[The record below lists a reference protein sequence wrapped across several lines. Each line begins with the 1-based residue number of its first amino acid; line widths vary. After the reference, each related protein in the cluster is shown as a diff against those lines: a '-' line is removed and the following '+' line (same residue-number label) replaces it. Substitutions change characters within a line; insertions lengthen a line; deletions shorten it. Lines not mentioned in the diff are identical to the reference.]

1 MKKIFILLSMV
12 ALASV
17 NANAGVAVYK
27 NLYAEVTA
35 CPSGSGEVYLETAT
49 DEDAS
54 YVKDTSGD
62 YGETAY
68 IKATLQNDGDE
79 GESGG
84 VNSGTPCY
92 FIKVYAEPMDGYELA
107 FYSNVVKES
116 GIYAPSECYAVFNQT
131 DSNGRTTSFAA
142 TGWGDIININ
152 NVVKHSREDGTS
164 AEDTPSRDE
173 ALNNGIWEETPDAN
187 IYAIFRKVG
196 EELPKIDESATP
208 DPVTPVDR
216 DDITTDLT
224 NWKDAIYVT
233 PVSANAGDEITLS
246 VRMKSANPVTAAEF
260 QIEVAD
266 TVGTLDVPVLS
277 LERTSETKTTH
288 FMTTSGNS
296 VKVITFS
303 DTNATFDGNDGEIA
317 TVKFRVKEGIAAKR
331 YEIKVNNVVMSGID
345 ATAIKPNE
353 TKAALKV
360 DDSTGID
367 AVTPKTVRSGKA
379 YRVNG
384 VEIQETN
391 PTGLVIKDGKTVLVK

>member
-1 MKKIFILLSMV
+1 MKKIFITLSIAMLS
-12 ALASV
+12 AL

-35 CPSGSGEVYLETAT
+35 SPSGAGEVYLETAT

-54 YVKDTSGD
+54 YIKDTSGD
-62 YGETAY
+62 YGESAY
-68 IKATLQNDGDE
+68 LKVTLQNNGDE

-84 VNSGTPCY
+84 VTSGTPCY
-92 FIKVYAEPMDGYELA
+92 FVKVYAEPVDGYELA

-131 DSNGRTTSFAA
+131 DSNGRTTSFTA
-142 TGWGDIININ
+142 TGWGDIVNIN
-152 NVVKHSREDGTS
+152 NVSKHSREDGTS

-196 EELPKIDESATP
+196 EELPKIDENASPDQP
-208 DPVTPVDR
+208 DPVDK

-224 NWKDAIYVT
+224 NVKNAIYAT
-233 PVSANAGDEITLS
+233 PVSANAGDDITLS
-246 VRMKSANPVTAAEF
+246 ICMKNANPVTAVEF

-266 TVGTLDVPVLS
+266 TVGTLDVPVMS
-277 LERTSETKTTH
+277 IERTSESKTTY
-288 FMTTSGNS
+288 FQTTSGNS
-296 VKVITFS
+296 VKVVAFS

-317 TVKFRVKEGIAAKR
+317 KVKFHVKEGIDAKR
-331 YEIKVNNVVMSGID
+331 YEIKVNNVVMSGLD

-360 DDSTGID
+360 GDPTGID
-367 AVTPKTVRSGKA
+367 TVTGKTVKTGKA
-379 YRVNG
+379 YRING
-384 VEIQETN
+384 VEIQEEN
-391 PTGLVIKDGKTVLVK
+391 PTGLVIKDGKTILIK

>member
-1 MKKIFILLSMV
+1 MKKIFILLSIAMLS
-12 ALASV
+12 AL

-35 CPSGSGEVYLETAT
+35 SPSGAGEVYLETAT

-54 YVKDTSGD
+54 YIKDTSGD
-62 YGETAY
+62 YGESAY
-68 IKATLQNDGDE
+68 LKVTLQNNGDE

-84 VNSGTPCY
+84 VTSGTPCY
-92 FIKVYAEPMDGYELA
+92 FVKVYAEPVDGYELA

-116 GIYAPSECYAVFNQT
+116 GIYAPSDCYAVFNQT
-131 DSNGRTTSFAA
+131 DSNGRTTSFTA

-152 NVVKHSREDGTS
+152 NVSKHSREDGTS

-196 EELPKIDESATP
+196 EELPKIDENASPDQP
-208 DPVTPVDR
+208 DPVDK
-216 DDITTDLT
+216 DDVTTDLT
-224 NWKDAIYVT
+224 NVKDAIYAT

-246 VRMKSANPVTAAEF
+246 ICMKNANPVTAVEF

-266 TVGTLDVPVLS
+266 TVGTLDIPVMS
-277 LERTSETKTTH
+277 IERTSESKTTY
-288 FMTTSGNS
+288 FQTTSGNS
-296 VKVITFS
+296 VKVVAFS

-317 TVKFRVKEGIAAKR
+317 TVKFHVKEGIDAKR
-331 YEIKVNNVVMSGID
+331 YEIKVNNVVMSGLD

-360 DDSTGID
+360 CDPTGID
-367 AVTPKTVRSGKA
+367 TVTGKTVKNDKV
-379 YRVNG
+379 YRING
-384 VEIQETN
+384 VEIQEES
-391 PTGLVIKDGKTVLVK
+391 PTGLVVKDGKTILIK

>member
-1 MKKIFILLSMV
+1 MKKIFISLSIAMLS
-12 ALASV
+12 AL

-35 CPSGSGEVYLETAT
+35 TPSGAGEVYLETAT
-49 DEDAS
+49 DDDAG
-54 YVKDTSGD
+54 YIKDTSGD
-62 YGETAY
+62 YGESAY
-68 IKATLQNDGDE
+68 LKVTLQNNGDE

-92 FIKVYAEPMDGYELA
+92 LVKVYAEPLDGYELA

-116 GIYAPSECYAVFNQT
+116 GIYAPSECYAVFNQA
-131 DSNGRTTSFAA
+131 DSNGRTTSFTA
-142 TGWGDIININ
+142 TGWGDIINVN

-164 AEDTPSRDE
+164 ADDTPSRDE
-173 ALNNGIWEETPDAN
+173 ALNSGIWEETPDAN
-187 IYAIFRKVG
+187 IYAIFRKIG

-208 DPVTPVDR
+208 DQPDPVDK

-224 NWKDAIYVT
+224 NVKDAVYAT
-233 PVSANAGDEITLS
+233 PVSAVAGDDIVLS
-246 VRMKSANPVTAAEF
+246 IRMKNANPVTAVEF

-266 TVGTLDVPVLS
+266 TVGTLDVPVMS
-277 LERTSETKTTH
+277 IERTSESKTTY
-288 FMTTSGNS
+288 FQTTSGNS
-296 VKVITFS
+296 VKVVAFS

-317 TVKFRVKEGIAAKR
+317 TVKFHVKEGIDAKR

-360 DDSTGID
+360 GDPTAINT
-367 AVTPKTVRSGKA
+367 VTEKTVKSSKA

-384 VEIQETN
+384 VEIQEKN
-391 PTGLVIKDGKTVLVK
+391 PTGLVIKDGKAIIVK